1 MIAFL
6 VAAIVVLAAAAVVA
20 VVIVADQ
27 AGDRLDGTANRI
39 LTEFSKAEEIHRLER
54 AAIMRAIVARNG
66 SELVMLD
73 RTAGQAEQARHGK
86 VGGDDSR
93 RVSEQEFR
101 AMIQADMEAGLGGEP
116 AFVPPV
122 PEGF

>member
-6 VAAIVVLAAAAVVA
+6 VAAIVVLAIAAIAA
-20 VVIVADQ
+20 
-27 AGDRLDGTANRI
+27 I
-39 LTEFSKAEEIHRLER
+39 LWIARESTSRVLAEFSEAERTHRLER
-54 AAIMRAIVARNG
+54 AAMMRAIVARTG
-66 SELVMLD
+66 AELVMLD